1 MQLNKTLIR
10 TRQKLDLSID
20 SLKKQQLFLS
30 IKIW

>member
-30 IKIW
+30 IKI